1 MQLGHTIKFRS
12 CLQQAFVVG
21 DLETDRPILPLAPT
35 QFNPCSSGSVISMQ
49 TFQAM
54 HVTRWPCILMRTE
67 PSLNATWKLWLNL

>member
-49 TFQAM
+49 IADISGDACHQMALHTYANW
-54 HVTRWPCILMRTE
+54 T
-67 PSLNATWKLWLNL
+67 